1 MATETLVKQYNAGET
16 VYFVLRNA
24 AGEYFDFDAGELVFQ
39 ALGSCVAPYLAATE
53 RILKAG
59 AAESEYVADIDLDDI
74 APGLA
79 AVECFALA
87 ILQAGGSP
95 DLAADLVI
103 SQPAQIIAQL
113 GQLGRRVFDIKWCIN
128 VKTTSGTAIQVW
140 AELLADGVPVDL
152 KTIDDAATC
161 EVDIVQHGNSPLLSI
176 STAEMGAVNVAHRF
190 EAEVLNPNFTADR
203 MYAQRVTINADGQ
216 TFVRDRT
223 VVVVP

>member
-1 MATETLVKQYNAGET
+1 MATETLVKQYTAGET

-113 GQLGRRVFDIKWCIN
+113 GKLGRRVFEIKAAIGT
-128 VKTTSGTAIQVW
+128 KTTAGTTVQVW
-140 AELLADGVPVDL
+140 AELLADGERVAL
-152 KTIDDAATC
+152 NTIDPAATC
-161 EVDIVQHGNSPLLSI
+161 ALDVKLHGNANQFAM
-176 STAEMGAVNVAHRF
+176 TTGDFGAVNSSHRF
-190 EAEVLNPNFTADR
+190 EAEYSDPAFTADR
-203 MYAQRVTINADGQ
+203 IYAAAFTIVADSQ
-216 TFVRDRT
+216 TFTRDKT
-223 VVVVP
+223 FSVVP